1 MYVTNLTDRPVGIDG
16 IIVLKPYEENRYI
29 NDTGDLYI
37 RVGKLCAAKLVSVSK
52 QPGLVK
58 EVPAEAVE
66 EVVFEDKVI
75 EAKPVADPVVEPE
88 PVAEPVVEA
97 KTTKSR
103 TTKRGAK
110 NDVQAE

>member
-16 IIVLKPYEENRYI
+16 ILVLKPYEENRYI

-66 EVVFEDKVI
+66 EVIVET
-75 EAKPVADPVVEPE
+75 KPAAEPVVEPVIEPE

-97 KTTKSR
+97 KPTKSR